1 MTWVIWVK
9 GVKQGSGGDFQS
21 VELISLKS
29 QFHLWTSKRIWHDH
43 NSSKASLKS
52 TGRYFRKNS
61 TAAHQCKVTT
71 LGGPLKTRTEP
82 VFYSRLVSNQKI
94 PRVIGIIIGL
104 SQHPALPL
112 SWYET
117 WKQKYSLLT
126 PWLSDWWSIESKNVG
141 SAFETFLG
149 HFYSSAKVVFN
160 AAFSA
165 EMWH

>member
-94 PRVIGIIIGL
+94 PRVIGIIIG
-104 SQHPALPL
+104 
-112 SWYET
+112 
-117 WKQKYSLLT
+117 
-126 PWLSDWWSIESKNVG
+126 
-141 SAFETFLG
+141 
-149 HFYSSAKVVFN
+149 
-160 AAFSA
+160 
-165 EMWH
+165 

>member
-43 NSSKASLKS
+43 NSSRASLES
-52 TGRYFRKNS
+52 TLVFSKKFDRHTLLN
-61 TAAHQCKVTT
+61 THQCKVTT

-94 PRVIGIIIGL
+94 PRVIGIIIG
-104 SQHPALPL
+104 
-112 SWYET
+112 
-117 WKQKYSLLT
+117 
-126 PWLSDWWSIESKNVG
+126 
-141 SAFETFLG
+141 
-149 HFYSSAKVVFN
+149 
-160 AAFSA
+160 
-165 EMWH
+165 

>member
-43 NSSKASLKS
+43 NSSRASLES
-52 TGRYFRKNS
+52 TLVFSKKFDRHTQHTSMQSDHTGWPFKNQNRTCVLQSLGLEPKNS
-61 TAAHQCKVTT
+61 KGHWHHHHW
-71 LGGPLKTRTEP
+71 
-82 VFYSRLVSNQKI
+82 
-94 PRVIGIIIGL
+94 L

-112 SWYET
+112 SWNESSSST
-117 WKQKYSLLT
+117 
-126 PWLSDWWSIESKNVG
+126 DWWSIESKNVG
-141 SAFETFLG
+141 AFETFLG
-149 HFYSSAKVVFN
+149 QFNSSAKVVFN